1 MDTEFV
7 LCELCMVDLR
17 LECAGRVDSCSGIVN
32 LEPRMRLTRQLSPQ
46 CVNRIKYQY
55 YQQLDVHM
63 HDLKFCVYMML
74 SRGQAKAGSQHAV
87 LYPYTSRKVALP
99 PAQIPLTRPT
109 RSINGDANILNG
121 LEGNMDSSHATA
133 RPS

>member
-32 LEPRMRLTRQLSPQ
+32 LEPRMRLTRQLSPR

-55 YQQLDVHM
+55 YPQLNVHM
-63 HDLKFCVYMML
+63 RNLKFCVYMTL
-74 SRGQAKAGSQHAV
+74 SRRQAKAGSQHAV
-87 LYPYTSRKVALP
+87 PLSVHFAQSCPTPGPNP
-99 PAQIPLTRPT
+99 PDKAYQVDQWGR
-109 RSINGDANILNG
+109 
-121 LEGNMDSSHATA
+121 
-133 RPS
+133 